1 MAKENLKKKAT
12 PVVEEQEDSKTT
24 SVVMHGV
31 SGKKIKADIKVVK
44 VKKKAKEET
53 QTETTVQENVQVV
66 EKTEEKEPVSLEVT
80 PKAETPKAEASKVDA
95 PKTETV
101 KKEVKKEASKTETVK
116 IEKPKA
122 EVSVK
127 EETKE
132 PQVTSVERK
141 DQEATTATSATVV
154 HATVATAAAPATTA
168 TTTATTETKTE
179 TATEPQVIIKPENSS
194 LAATVARFAAMA
206 NAKKEAEER
215 KRQQQNRGSRDGQAS
230 RRDGQGGFR
239 KDGNGAQ
246 QGGFRKD
253 GQAPR
258 RDGQGGFRKDGNGAQ
273 QGGFRKDGSSAP
285 FAARPPKADRFGM
298 APSKDDEDQK
308 PNFAKKVA
316 PKKTNF
322 DEVAPIQKESRKTYA
337 NLDKQKS
344 IKEKETSARSSF
356 AGKDASRTIKKKATD
371 FARGASEEDDVL
383 EAVYMARKG
392 KVSGK
397 KNALRQENQ
406 HVQREVLTSITLPG
420 QLTVKEFAEAIKK
433 TSAEVIKVLMKL
445 GVMATLNQEIDF
457 DTAAILASEFGIT
470 AERLVE
476 VTEEDILFDDSDDI
490 EENLEQRPPVVVVM
504 GHVDHGKTSLLDRIR
519 QSSVVAGEAGGI
531 TQHIGA
537 YMVELNGRKITFL
550 DTPGHEAFTTMRARG
565 AQTTDI
571 AILVVAADD
580 GVMPQTIESINHAK
594 AAGTQVVV
602 AINKIDRPGAN
613 IDKVK
618 QELAQHELIA
628 EEWGGSTI
636 MVPVSAKMGD
646 GIEELLE
653 MVLLTA
659 DILDLKADPKRQAKG
674 TVIEAKLDKQRGA
687 VATFL
692 VQRGTLKVGDT
703 VVTGHNVGRVRAMID
718 SNGVSHQQAGPSMP
732 VEILGL
738 PEVPEAGEIFYV
750 VSDEKVARQLAEKRR
765 IRHRE
770 ETIGRSS
777 KMSLENLYSQMA
789 SGNVKD
795 LNLIVKADVVG
806 SVEAVKASLEKLSN
820 EEVRVKVVHG
830 GVGAITESDIRLA
843 EVTNAI
849 VVGFNVRPATNV
861 NELASEAGVDMR
873 LYRVIYAAI
882 NDMEAA
888 MKGLLSPTYKEVEL
902 GRAEIRQVF
911 KAANIGTIAGS
922 YVLSGKIVRNC
933 EVRLVRE
940 GIVIMEGKL
949 ASLKRFKDD
958 VKEVAA
964 GYECGMA
971 LENYNDIKEK
981 DIIEC
986 YVMEEIKRT

>member
-12 PVVEEQEDSKTT
+12 PVVEETEKTT

-44 VKKKAKEET
+44 VKKKAKEEN
-53 QTETTVQENVQVV
+53 QAENMVLEQEQENSVQEQVIEEKVKVV
-66 EKTEEKEPVSLEVT
+66 EKAETLPKTEVLAKTEARE
-80 PKAETPKAEASKVDA
+80 KAETKVKVEASEKTKTSTKVDLSE
-95 PKTETV
+95 KTEIKAKV
-101 KKEVKKEASKTETVK
+101 EEEPKPFKEDV
-116 IEKPKA
+116 
-122 EVSVK
+122 
-127 EETKE
+127 
-132 PQVTSVERK
+132 Q
-141 DQEATTATSATVV
+141 
-154 HATVATAAAPATTA
+154 
-168 TTTATTETKTE
+168 TTETKAETHKEESQEVQAPQTE
-179 TATEPQVIIKPENSS
+179 KTVAAQSETTEQQVLIKPENSS

-215 KRQQQNRGSRDGQAS
+215 KRQQQNRGPREGQAP
-230 RRDGQGGFR
+230 RREGQGGFR
-239 KDGNGAQ
+239 KDGT
-246 QGGFRKD
+246 
-253 GQAPR
+253 
-258 RDGQGGFRKDGNGAQ
+258 GQGGFRKDGTAPRREG
-273 QGGFRKDGSSAP
+273 QGGFRKDGAGQGGFRKEGSSAP

-322 DEVAPIQKESRKTYA
+322 DEVAPIQKENRKTYA

-344 IKEKETSARSSF
+344 IKEKETNARASF

-397 KNALRQENQ
+397 KNALRQEN
-406 HVQREVLTSITLPG
+406 HHIQREVLTSITLPG

-433 TSAEVIKVLMKL
+433 TSAEVIKILMKL

-476 VTEEDILFDDSDDI
+476 VTEEDILFDDSEDI

-519 QSSVVAGEAGGI
+519 QSSVVTGEAGGI

-718 SNGVSHQQAGPSMP
+718 SNGISHQQAGPSMP

>member
-1 MAKENLKKKAT
+1 MTKG
-12 PVVEEQEDSKTT
+12 PEQNKTT
-24 SVVMHGV
+24 SVVMQGV
-31 SGKKIKADIKVVK
+31 SGKKMDVKVTK
-44 VKKKAKEET
+44 VKKKAKET
-53 QTETTVQENVQVV
+53 VAETTTEEVVAKPVETVAEAPVQKAVQEENALAKTAALTAKKAKEEQAKREKV
-66 EKTEEKEPVSLEVT
+66 EVAPQE
-80 PKAETPKAEASKVDA
+80 PKASPAPKKDA
-95 PKTETV
+95 PK
-101 KKEVKKEASKTETVK
+101 EVKAQEAKPQEAKPQETAPVVKAEPVKEA
-116 IEKPKA
+116 P
-122 EVSVK
+122 VK
-127 EETKE
+127 ENAQAPKE
-132 PQVTSVERK
+132 AEN
-141 DQEATTATSATVV
+141 TT
-154 HATVATAAAPATTA
+154 
-168 TTTATTETKTE
+168 
-179 TATEPQVIIKPENSS
+179 IIKPENSA
-194 LAATVARFAAMA
+194 LAATVARFAAQA
-206 NAKKEAEER
+206 NAKKEAEAR
-215 KRQQQNRGSRDGQAS
+215 KREQRANGERPQGQGRRYENGARPQRPDGQ
-230 RRDGQGGFR
+230 RPYNREGQGRPQGDR
-239 KDGNGAQ
+239 PQGYRPRNEQGNNFAQ
-246 QGGFRKD
+246 
-253 GQAPR
+253 
-258 RDGQGGFRKDGNGAQ
+258 
-273 QGGFRKDGSSAP
+273 
-285 FAARPPKADRFGM
+285 RPPKNDRFGFSP
-298 APSKDDEDQK
+298 AKDDEDQK
-308 PNFAKKVA
+308 PNFAKKPA
-316 PKKTNF
+316 PKKQSF
-322 DEVAPIQKESRKTYA
+322 EEVAPIPKENNRKSYA
-337 NLDKQKS
+337 NLDKQKG
-344 IKEKETSARSSF
+344 IKDKENPRNAF
-356 AGKDASRTIKKKATD
+356 AGKDASRNIKKKATD
-371 FARGASEEDDVL
+371 FARGASGEDDVL
-383 EAVYMARKG
+383 DAVYQARKG
-392 KVSGK
+392 KMGGK
-397 KNALRQENQ
+397 KNNLRPQESQ
-406 HVQREVLTSITLPG
+406 VQREVLTNITLPG

-433 TSAEVIKVLMKL
+433 TAAEVIKVLMKL
-445 GVMATLNQEIDF
+445 GVMATLNQDLDF

-476 VTEEDILFDDSDDI
+476 VTEEDILFDDSEDV

-519 QSSVVAGEAGGI
+519 QTSVVQGEAGGI

-594 AAGTQVVV
+594 AAGTQVIV

-618 QELAQHELIA
+618 QELAQYELVT
-628 EEWGGSTI
+628 EDWGGSTI
-636 MVPVSAKMGD
+636 MVPVSAKLGQ

-659 DILDLKADPKRQAKG
+659 DLLELKADPKRQAKG

-703 VVTGHNVGRVRAMID
+703 VVTGHSVGRIRAMID
-718 SNGVSHQQAGPSMP
+718 SNGIQHQEAGPSMP

-765 IRHRE
+765 IRLRE

-795 LNLIVKADVVG
+795 LNIIVKADVVG
-806 SVEAVKASLEKLSN
+806 SVEAVRASLEKLTN

-849 VVGFNVRPATNV
+849 VIGFNVRPATNV
-861 NELASEAGVDMR
+861 NELASEAGVDLR
-873 LYRVIYAAI
+873 LYRVIYHAI

-888 MKGLLSPTYKEVEL
+888 MKGLLAPTYKEVEL

-922 YVLSGKIVRNC
+922 YVLQGKIVRNC
-933 EVRLVRE
+933 DVRLVRE

-971 LENYNDIKEK
+971 IENYNDIKEN

-986 YVMEEIKRT
+986 FTMEEIKRT

>member
-12 PVVEEQEDSKTT
+12 PVVEETEKTT

-44 VKKKAKEET
+44 VKKKAKEENQAENT
-53 QTETTVQENVQVV
+53 VLEQEQENSVQEQVIEEKVKVV
-66 EKTEEKEPVSLEVT
+66 EKAETLPKTEVLAKTEARE
-80 PKAETPKAEASKVDA
+80 KAETKVKVEASEKTKTSTKVDLSE
-95 PKTETV
+95 KTEIKAKV
-101 KKEVKKEASKTETVK
+101 EEEPKPFKEDV
-116 IEKPKA
+116 
-122 EVSVK
+122 
-127 EETKE
+127 
-132 PQVTSVERK
+132 Q
-141 DQEATTATSATVV
+141 
-154 HATVATAAAPATTA
+154 
-168 TTTATTETKTE
+168 TTETKAETHKEESQEVQAPQTE
-179 TATEPQVIIKPENSS
+179 KTVAAQSETTEQQVLIKPENSS

-215 KRQQQNRGSRDGQAS
+215 KRQQQNRGPREGQAP
-230 RRDGQGGFR
+230 RREGQGGFR
-239 KDGNGAQ
+239 KDGT
-246 QGGFRKD
+246 
-253 GQAPR
+253 
-258 RDGQGGFRKDGNGAQ
+258 GQGGFRKDGTAPRREG
-273 QGGFRKDGSSAP
+273 QGGFRKDGAGQGGFRKEGSSAP

-322 DEVAPIQKESRKTYA
+322 DEVAPIQKENRKTYA

-344 IKEKETSARSSF
+344 IKEKETNARASF

-397 KNALRQENQ
+397 KNALRQEN
-406 HVQREVLTSITLPG
+406 HHIQREVLTSITLPG

-433 TSAEVIKVLMKL
+433 TSAEVIKILMKL

-476 VTEEDILFDDSDDI
+476 VTEEDILFDDSEDI

-519 QSSVVAGEAGGI
+519 QSSVVTGEAGGI

-718 SNGVSHQQAGPSMP
+718 SNGISHQQAGPSMP

-861 NELASEAGVDMR
+861 NELAGEAGVDMR

>member
-1 MAKENLKKKAT
+1 MTKGPEENKA
-12 PVVEEQEDSKTT
+12 T
-24 SVVMHGV
+24 SVVMQGV
-31 SGKKIKADIKVVK
+31 SGKKMDVKVTK
-44 VKKKAKEET
+44 VKKKVKALKAEET
-53 QTETTVQENVQVV
+53 V
-66 EKTEEKEPVSLEVT
+66 E
-80 PKAETPKAEASKVDA
+80 A
-95 PKTETV
+95 
-101 KKEVKKEASKTETVK
+101 KEVKTVETVVQ
-116 IEKPKA
+116 EP
-122 EVSVK
+122 EQVSVK
-127 EETKE
+127 EESALAKTAALAASRAKTEQAEKVKKVAKVKENNTEKKEQVAEKTKE
-132 PQVTSVERK
+132 KAQELPVTEKTESKEKTLENVEDKGVNTPQKPVIVAQTEQEQTDKVEK
-141 DQEATTATSATVV
+141 EATTN
-154 HATVATAAAPATTA
+154 
-168 TTTATTETKTE
+168 
-179 TATEPQVIIKPENSS
+179 IIKPENSS
-194 LAATVARFAAMA
+194 LAATVARFAAQA

-215 KRQQQNRGSRDGQAS
+215 KRQQRHQGGERHAQSRRHEGGSKNHRSEGTQGRPHRDGQVRTS
-230 RRDGQGGFR
+230 GQGER
-239 KDGNGAQ
+239 P
-246 QGGFRKD
+246 QGGYRPRNEQ
-253 GQAPR
+253 GQNFAQRAP
-258 RDGQGGFRKDGNGAQ
+258 KN
-273 QGGFRKDGSSAP
+273 
-285 FAARPPKADRFGM
+285 DRFGF

-308 PNFAKKVA
+308 PNFT
-316 PKKTNF
+316 KKTVSKKPSF
-322 DEVAPIQKESRKTYA
+322 EDAAPIPKENRKSYA
-337 NLDKQKS
+337 NLDKQKG
-344 IKEKETSARSSF
+344 IKEKENPRNAF

-371 FARGASEEDDVL
+371 FARGASGEDDVL
-383 EAVYMARKG
+383 DAVYQAKKG
-392 KVSGK
+392 KFGSK
-397 KNALRQENQ
+397 KNTLRPQEQ
-406 HVQREVLTSITLPG
+406 RVQREVLTNITLPG

-433 TSAEVIKVLMKL
+433 TAAEVIKVLMKL
-445 GVMATLNQEIDF
+445 GVMATLNQDLDF

-476 VTEEDILFDDSDDI
+476 VTEEDILFDDSEDL

-519 QSSVVAGEAGGI
+519 QTSVVQGEAGGI

-594 AAGTQVVV
+594 AAGTQVIV

-618 QELAQHELIA
+618 QELAQHDLVTED
-628 EEWGGSTI
+628 WGGSTI
-636 MVPVSAKMGD
+636 MVPVSAKLGQ

-659 DILDLKADPKRQAKG
+659 DLLDLKADPSRQAKG

-692 VQRGTLKVGDT
+692 VQRGTLKIGDT
-703 VVTGHNVGRVRAMID
+703 VVTGHSVGRVRAMLD
-718 SNGVSHQQAGPSMP
+718 SHGIQHQEAGPSMP

-738 PEVPEAGEIFYV
+738 PEVPEAGETFYA

-789 SGNVKD
+789 SGHVKD
-795 LNLIVKADVVG
+795 LNIIVKADVVG
-806 SVEAVKASLEKLSN
+806 SVEAVRASLEKLSN

-849 VVGFNVRPATNV
+849 VIGFNVRPATNV

-873 LYRVIYAAI
+873 LYRVIYHAI

-888 MKGLLSPTYKEVEL
+888 MKGLLAPTYKEVEL

-922 YVLSGKIVRNC
+922 YVLQGKIVRNC
-933 EVRLVRE
+933 DVRLVRE

-971 LENYNDIKEK
+971 LENYNDIKEN

-986 YVMEEIKRT
+986 FTMEEIKRT

>member
-12 PVVEEQEDSKTT
+12 PVVEETEKTT

-44 VKKKAKEET
+44 VKKKAKEEN
-53 QTETTVQENVQVV
+53 QAENMVLEQEQENSVQEQVIEEKVKVV
-66 EKTEEKEPVSLEVT
+66 EKAETLPKTEVLAKTEARE
-80 PKAETPKAEASKVDA
+80 KAETKVKVEASEKTKTSTKVDLSE
-95 PKTETV
+95 KTEIKAKV
-101 KKEVKKEASKTETVK
+101 EEEPKPFKEDV
-116 IEKPKA
+116 
-122 EVSVK
+122 
-127 EETKE
+127 
-132 PQVTSVERK
+132 Q
-141 DQEATTATSATVV
+141 
-154 HATVATAAAPATTA
+154 
-168 TTTATTETKTE
+168 TTETKAETHKEESQEVQAPQTE
-179 TATEPQVIIKPENSS
+179 KTVAAQSETTEQQVLIKPENSS

-215 KRQQQNRGSRDGQAS
+215 KRQQQNRGPREGQAP
-230 RRDGQGGFR
+230 RREGQGGFR
-239 KDGNGAQ
+239 KDGT
-246 QGGFRKD
+246 
-253 GQAPR
+253 
-258 RDGQGGFRKDGNGAQ
+258 GQGGFRKDGTAPRREG
-273 QGGFRKDGSSAP
+273 QGGFRKDGAGQGGFRKEGSSAP

-322 DEVAPIQKESRKTYA
+322 DEVAPIQKENRKTYA

-344 IKEKETSARSSF
+344 IKEKETNARASF

-397 KNALRQENQ
+397 KNALRQEN
-406 HVQREVLTSITLPG
+406 HHIQREVLTSITLPG

-433 TSAEVIKVLMKL
+433 TSAEVIKILMKL

-476 VTEEDILFDDSDDI
+476 VTEEDILFDDSEDI

-519 QSSVVAGEAGGI
+519 QSSVVTGEAGGI

-718 SNGVSHQQAGPSMP
+718 SNGISHQQAGPSMP

-861 NELASEAGVDMR
+861 NELAGEAGVDMR